1 MNSEGST
8 NSTLAAS
15 TTTKKATHENEYNS
29 FSSKIEKNDE
39 FAVENDIFPT
49 GTGNN
54 ETYLNRSSDLSDWSE
69 RRRLKKEINR
79 REEGKHMYDRL
90 DYSHAMSQTAYVDKR
105 EKYRNW
111 LLSLKELDPRI
122 QILTYFDEIARVGG
136 PLSDPLAKPTS
147 IELLRGFSKG
157 ATFTVWRPTSTDAI
171 AKMVRGDAIGKGL
184 DIKGKSAK
192 TGKLSGFV
200 PFLQIHNNNHKKN
213 VDWPPSNSWARV
225 YFKTIELRNVANI
238 ALNASASEMEMK
250 FKSACDVLNDPSR
263 DPKMEEKAYEDKRC
277 HVEDPIIREVNVG
290 EAFGLDIPQRV
301 FFETFINAQ
310 DICRKG
316 TEYET
321 ARPSEPAFQG
331 MNFTCVGKE
340 HKEGSPKAVI
350 LQTCDLNALCPHS
363 IVLAYEENG
372 KVRSVVSDFDCFT
385 IGTRGVHYD
394 QPLPSDQVEM
404 MKHVVA
410 ATELLLE
417 TPNEK
422 SWTSRWLDVLKE
434 YEVKKKSRA
443 PMPEYGY
450 GDKVSY
456 SILEGA
462 VARFVNKNKNGA
474 IRHGAECFN
483 YYFPQEIDDHF
494 LVVSDALPGK
504 VRFKYVSNSELIDLI
519 CERID
524 DGFCF
529 PLNPKWIIADKGWK
543 RVYDKMLHT
552 NLPSVQR
559 ALDSWYPRNSGIREQ
574 FEAIHVRFPNG
585 FERINEEGRSAETQ
599 DEEGMDAM
607 NLASDELRRYLILRR
622 AKLKLR
628 TTLLIARLGKNKGM
642 EPNSSEVE
650 ETKTS
655 MQFNSSFEE
664 ENLETKQ
671 NKESKKFEEENL
683 ETKQNKEP
691 KKFEEEN
698 VETKENKEPM
708 KKSMSKFG
716 RFIKTCAKKLNFNKK
731 LLKVSEH

>member
-1 MNSEGST
+1 
-8 NSTLAAS
+8 
-15 TTTKKATHENEYNS
+15 
-29 FSSKIEKNDE
+29 
-39 FAVENDIFPT
+39 
-49 GTGNN
+49 
-54 ETYLNRSSDLSDWSE
+54 
-69 RRRLKKEINR
+69 
-79 REEGKHMYDRL
+79 
-90 DYSHAMSQTAYVDKR
+90 
-105 EKYRNW
+105 
-111 LLSLKELDPRI
+111 
-122 QILTYFDEIARVGG
+122 
-136 PLSDPLAKPTS
+136 
-147 IELLRGFSKG
+147 
-157 ATFTVWRPTSTDAI
+157 
-171 AKMVRGDAIGKGL
+171 
-184 DIKGKSAK
+184 
-192 TGKLSGFV
+192 
-200 PFLQIHNNNHKKN
+200 
-213 VDWPPSNSWARV
+213 
-225 YFKTIELRNVANI
+225 
-238 ALNASASEMEMK
+238 
-250 FKSACDVLNDPSR
+250 
-263 DPKMEEKAYEDKRC
+263 
-277 HVEDPIIREVNVG
+277 
-290 EAFGLDIPQRV
+290 
-301 FFETFINAQ
+301 
-310 DICRKG
+310 
-316 TEYET
+316 
-321 ARPSEPAFQG
+321 
-331 MNFTCVGKE
+331 
-340 HKEGSPKAVI
+340 
-350 LQTCDLNALCPHS
+350 
-363 IVLAYEENG
+363 
-372 KVRSVVSDFDCFT
+372 
-385 IGTRGVHYD
+385 
-394 QPLPSDQVEM
+394 
-404 MKHVVA
+404 
-410 ATELLLE
+410 
-417 TPNEK
+417 
-422 SWTSRWLDVLKE
+422 
-434 YEVKKKSRA
+434 
-443 PMPEYGY
+443 MPEYGY

-552 NLPSVQR
+552 NLPLVQR

-599 DEEGMDAM
+599 DEGMDAM

-628 TTLLIARLGKNKGM
+628 TTLLIARLGKNRGM

-708 KKSMSKFG
+708 KKSTSKFG